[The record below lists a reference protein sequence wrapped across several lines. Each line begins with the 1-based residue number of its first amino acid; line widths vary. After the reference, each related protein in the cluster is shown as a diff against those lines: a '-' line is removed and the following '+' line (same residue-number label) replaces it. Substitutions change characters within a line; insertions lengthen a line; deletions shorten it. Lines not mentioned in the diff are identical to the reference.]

1 MATSGT
7 ATFNPQLLEIFEEVF
22 ERCGLEM
29 RTGYDLTTARR
40 SFNFLM
46 ADWANR
52 GLNTWLLDLE
62 TLSLTDGTATYN
74 LTADTIDVLDGSL
87 RTNSGN
93 ASTQS
98 DLSMNRISMTTYL
111 QLPNKLLEGRPI
123 QYMITRGTSVPTV
136 TFWPIPDATGT
147 YVFAYER
154 LRRVE
159 DAGTTASNTADIPFR
174 FIPALTS
181 GLAWSIASKRRE
193 AMALIPQLKQRYD
206 EDLDQAMS
214 EDRERASFM
223 FVPYVGRV

>member
-1 MATSGT
+1 
-7 ATFNPQLLEIFEEVF
+7 
-22 ERCGLEM
+22 M

-74 LTADTIDVLDGSL
+74 LTSDTIDVLDGSL

-111 QLPNKLLEGRPI
+111 QLPNKLLKGRPI
-123 QYMITRGTSVPTV
+123 QYMVTRGTSVPTV

-214 EDRERASFM
+214 EDRERASLM